1 MKITKLSETMRNNL
15 KAAMSSKKRAESRP
29 YKTLVVNH
37 INSGSLTKSYP
48 APKYDNYAKH
58 KNFLTT
64 V

>member
-1 MKITKLSETMRNNL
+1 MRNNL
-15 KAAMSSKKRAESRP
+15 KAAMSSKKRTEARP

-48 APKYDNYAKH
+48 TPKYDNYAKH